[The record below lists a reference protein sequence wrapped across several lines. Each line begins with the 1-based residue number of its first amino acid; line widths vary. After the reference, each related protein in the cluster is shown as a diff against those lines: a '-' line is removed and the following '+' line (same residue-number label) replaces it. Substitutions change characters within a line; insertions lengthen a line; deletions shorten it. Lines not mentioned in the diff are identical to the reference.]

1 MLVMMI
7 EIKKIIIMGLK
18 DQTSDDDNNGE
29 GSTAGSVES
38 HGRSQFSTSGHV
50 RVHNL
55 TLNW

>member
-1 MLVMMI
+1 MVVMMI
-7 EIKKIIIMGLK
+7 EIKKIIIMVIK
-18 DQTSDDDNNGE
+18 DQTSDDNGE

>member
-1 MLVMMI
+1 MVVMM
-7 EIKKIIIMGLK
+7 IKKIIIMGLK
-18 DQTSDDDNNGE
+18 DQSSDDDNNGE